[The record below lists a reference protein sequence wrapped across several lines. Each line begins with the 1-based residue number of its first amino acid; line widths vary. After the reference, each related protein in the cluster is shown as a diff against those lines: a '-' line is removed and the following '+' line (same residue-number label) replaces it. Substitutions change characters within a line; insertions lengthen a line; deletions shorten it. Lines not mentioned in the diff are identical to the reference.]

1 MEKRLAVHYIPV
13 NRILHLKVYFFGLC
27 FRSIVVLTWLYLKR
41 SYFVY
46 LTRKF
51 YRRGMPYGPL
61 YSVYR
66 LFGLLS
72 LVEVYR
78 SVHSIYPLP
87 RLSQDHTI
95 FITTQDRNKTLVSGT
110 GLGRW
115 GPLSRRS
122 SFCTRNTLLPVSK
135 DGDYNLSVHSVVVW
149 SSGLRSTEI

>member
-1 MEKRLAVHYIPV
+1 
-13 NRILHLKVYFFGLC
+13 
-27 FRSIVVLTWLYLKR
+27 
-41 SYFVY
+41 
-46 LTRKF
+46 
-51 YRRGMPYGPL
+51 MPYGPL

-110 GLGRW
+110 GLGR
-115 GPLSRRS
+115 
-122 SFCTRNTLLPVSK
+122 
-135 DGDYNLSVHSVVVW
+135 
-149 SSGLRSTEI
+149 